1 MSAVINFFDSAD
13 KSFSKQISNMKTGAV
28 MEYTLW
34 VPFHIFKIYG
44 YPFLILLVMY
54 IYPLVEQELKKIES
68 INELEIDERLDYEP
82 FFILF
87 HFAVCF
93 VVIRMAAIGL

>member
-1 MSAVINFFDSAD
+1 MSFLIKFCDTAD
-13 KSFSKQISNMKTGAV
+13 KNFSAQISNMKTGAV

-54 IYPLVEQELKKIES
+54 IYPLVELELKKIES
-68 INELEIDERLDYEP
+68 LLTINRTGTFSLVGR
-82 FFILF
+82 
-87 HFAVCF
+87 
-93 VVIRMAAIGL
+93 R

>member
-1 MSAVINFFDSAD
+1 
-13 KSFSKQISNMKTGAV
+13 MKTGSV

-68 INELEIDERLDYEP
+68 VAELEIDDRLDYEP
-82 FFILF
+82 SFILF
-87 HFAVCF
+87 HYMICF
-93 VVIRMAAIGL
+93 FITKCATVGIQAICKRQNPPEP